1 MPQKDP
7 FRVENVT
14 FLVPYFLFPF
24 PFLCI
29 SKKDWVESLYSDS
42 TKKLLPS
49 NSMITWIVTWHNSN
63 LLLLWCAEDF
73 NPRGLEQNLPIGSAV
88 FHVLGVFLT
97 SFRFSC
103 TVKSWKWGVFT
114 DHRVKRGCE
123 GVIWLFLHFLMLIW
137 WAFVSKAASEKGY

>member
-24 PFLCI
+24 PCLCI

-63 LLLLWCAEDF
+63 PLLLWCAEDF
-73 NPRGLEQNLPIGSAV
+73 NSRGLEQNLLIGWAV
-88 FHVLGVFLT
+88 FHVLGVLLT
-97 SFRFSC
+97 SCTC
-103 TVKSWKWGVFT
+103 TVKTRTGAILAIVCSGRETTLWT
-114 DHRVKRGCE
+114 DQKQFFNICHITTSSQYNTTV
-123 GVIWLFLHFLMLIW
+123 
-137 WAFVSKAASEKGY
+137 